1 MEENNKIKVEACE
14 LFFGDMNNFYCFFS
28 LKMFKST
35 FRRKSGSSPRRT
47 EIIPNDIN
55 QVEFFCCNLPKMLHG
70 VLPCIPQMVDAYFSF
85 LSQSIPPRIPAQIWR
100 PNMFFPVDDHQYM
113 RICQEY
119 MRNIGVF
126 NSAWI
131 ISSSLGDALFP
142 PQIPSESPENLQ
154 QNHGSPVGIMTHSS

>member
-1 MEENNKIKVEACE
+1 M
-14 LFFGDMNNFYCFFS
+14 
-28 LKMFKST
+28 
-35 FRRKSGSSPRRT
+35 RKSGSSPRRT

-55 QVEFFCCNLPKMLHG
+55 QVEFFFVAICQRCCMEFYHVSHKWLTL
-70 VLPCIPQMVDAYFSF
+70 IFSF
-85 LSQSIPPRIPAQIWR
+85 LSQSIPPGIPAQIWI
-100 PNMFFPVDDHQYM
+100 PHMFFPVDDHQYM